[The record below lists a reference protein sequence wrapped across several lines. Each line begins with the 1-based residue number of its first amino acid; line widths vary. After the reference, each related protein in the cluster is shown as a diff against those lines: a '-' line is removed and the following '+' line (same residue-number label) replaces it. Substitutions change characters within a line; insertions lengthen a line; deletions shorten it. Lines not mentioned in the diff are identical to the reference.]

1 MHFLAKL
8 ELQFVWDLVVNLSEE
23 IEKCKS
29 VTSELRKLKSLDTKK
44 KQTLPLGKKKKTK
57 PKPSTGDILCE
68 IFWPFKTQAHLFLSL
83 LSGLLSLALLMWPLY
98 TR

>member
-44 KQTLPLGKKKKTK
+44 KQTLPLGKKKKQNQNPAPVTYFVK
-57 PKPSTGDILCE
+57 Y
-68 IFWPFKTQAHLFLSL
+68 F
-83 LSGLLSLALLMWPLY
+83 GLLRLRHTCSCPC
-98 TR
+98 